1 MSPWGWTPERSQGI
15 WKYGA
20 AWMKPLAAAVPW
32 LTVALLLMMFYLLG
46 GKLTSAEGV
55 LFDLPATELA
65 ENEPTSLVALV
76 MPMPRETLVFFDDSR
91 YSLGDEVS
99 FAAFGEHLAD
109 RIDKAEG
116 KTLLVLADRR
126 VAGGELMRIA
136 AAARKSGAERILF
149 AEKKS
154 GGQGE

>member
-1 MSPWGWTPERSQGI
+1 MSPWGWTPERTQGI

-32 LTVALLLMMFYLLG
+32 LTVLLLLMMFFLMG

-55 LFDLPATELA
+55 IFDLPAAEVTES
-65 ENEPTSLVALV
+65 ESTSLVALV
-76 MPMPRETLVFFDDSR
+76 MPMPRETLVFFDDAR
-91 YSLGDEVS
+91 YSLGDELS

-109 RIDKAEG
+109 RVEKAER
-116 KTLLVLADRR
+116 KSLLVLADRR
-126 VAGGELMRIA
+126 VAGGELMKIA
-136 AAARKSGAERILF
+136 AAARKSRAERILF

>member
-32 LTVALLLMMFYLLG
+32 LTVALLLMMFFLIG

-55 LFDLPATELA
+55 VFELPASEA
-65 ENEPTSLVALV
+65 VESEPTSLVALV
-76 MPMPRETLVFFDDSR
+76 MPMPRETLVFFDDAR
-91 YSLGDEVS
+91 YALGDEVA
-99 FAAFGEHLAD
+99 FAAFGEHLAN
-109 RIDKAEG
+109 RMEKAER
-116 KTLLVLADRR
+116 KSLLVLADRR
-126 VAGGELMRIA
+126 VAGGELMKIA
-136 AAARKSGAERILF
+136 AVARKGGAERILF
-149 AEKKS
+149 AEQKS